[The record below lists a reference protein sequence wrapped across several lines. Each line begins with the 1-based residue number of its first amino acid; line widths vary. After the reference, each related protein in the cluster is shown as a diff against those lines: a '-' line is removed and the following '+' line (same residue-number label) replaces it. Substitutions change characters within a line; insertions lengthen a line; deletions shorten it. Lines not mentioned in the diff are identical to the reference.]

1 MLLNSRSL
9 RNKVDKLITG
19 KIKNLIIKRNR
30 AFRNIDKERY
40 RLLRNKVTNEITKE
54 YFIMRK

>member
-40 RLLRNKVTNEITKE
+40 RLLRNKVTNEIRKE